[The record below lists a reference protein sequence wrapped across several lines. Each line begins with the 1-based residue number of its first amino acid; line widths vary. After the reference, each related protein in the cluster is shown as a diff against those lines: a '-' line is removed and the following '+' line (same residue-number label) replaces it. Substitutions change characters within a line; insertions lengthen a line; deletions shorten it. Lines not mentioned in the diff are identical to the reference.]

1 VEGLIIPYASGAAV
15 PAEAAAHISGC
26 ERCRLLASSIG
37 KVTPAAPPPPES
49 LKRIEAGILADLKPV
64 KPLAPTG
71 AYAFALLLVLA
82 AVAAAGAA
90 LLGVAGWRALGLAQ
104 RTAVFSTLAAGAATM
119 AFLAGRQIVPG
130 SRLPVS
136 PYLSAVI
143 VWGVFAGVIATLF
156 RPQEEPAFVSTGLVC
171 LRIGLE
177 CALTA
182 GVLSWLLLRRGAI
195 LNPPLTG
202 VTAGALAGLSGLTVL
217 ELFCPNPN
225 AYHILVWHIAAALAS
240 ALGGM
245 AIGLIAE
252 YSSRSRARRPS

>member
-1 VEGLIIPYASGAAV
+1 VEGLIIPYASGAPV

-26 ERCRLLASSIG
+26 ERCRLLASSMG
-37 KVTPAAPPPPES
+37 RVTDAAPPPSEA

-64 KPLAPTG
+64 KPLAPAG
-71 AYAFALLLVLA
+71 VFVCALILVLA
-82 AVAAAGAA
+82 AVAAAGAGV
-90 LLGVAGWRALGLAQ
+90 LGVAGWQALDLAQ
-104 RTAVFSTLAAGAATM
+104 RTAIFSTLTVGTAM
-119 AFLAGRQIVPG
+119 LAFLTARQIVPG
-130 SRLPVS
+130 SRLAMS
-136 PYLSAVI
+136 PYLSVVI
-143 VWGVFAGVIATLF
+143 LWGVFASLIAILF
-156 RPQEEPAFVSTGLVC
+156 RPHEEPAFVSTGLVC

-225 AYHILVWHIAAALAS
+225 AYHIFVWHLGAAMAS

-245 AIGLIAE
+245 AIGLFAE
-252 YSSRSRARRPS
+252 YASPSARRPS

>member
-1 VEGLIIPYASGAAV
+1 
-15 PAEAAAHISGC
+15 
-26 ERCRLLASSIG
+26 
-37 KVTPAAPPPPES
+37 
-49 LKRIEAGILADLKPV
+49 
-64 KPLAPTG
+64 
-71 AYAFALLLVLA
+71 
-82 AVAAAGAA
+82 
-90 LLGVAGWRALGLAQ
+90 
-104 RTAVFSTLAAGAATM
+104 M

-130 SRLPVS
+130 SKLPVS
-136 PYLSAVI
+136 PYLSVVI

-156 RPQEEPAFVSTGLVC
+156 RPHEEPAFVSTGLVC

-195 LNPPLTG
+195 LNPPPTG

-225 AYHILVWHIAAALAS
+225 AYHILVWHIAAASAS

-245 AIGLIAE
+245 AIGFIAE
-252 YSSRSRARRPS
+252 YSSRSGARRPS